1 MYSSTYEQPTAK
13 FPTIRRFSA
22 FGFGRRICPGYD
34 VAERALFIHI
44 ASLAWACRIKKNKA
58 VNGEEIA
65 VPWYEYSNGATRH
78 PLKFQFD
85 VEPYEARRVEVL
97 KKAWKEAI
105 DP

>member
-1 MYSSTYEQPTAK
+1 MGMSYLEEKT
-13 FPTIRRFSA
+13 
-22 FGFGRRICPGYD
+22 
-34 VAERALFIHI
+34 
-44 ASLAWACRIKKNKA
+44 

-65 VPWYEYSNGATRH
+65 VPWYEYSNGAATSH

-97 KKAWKEAI
+97 KEAWKEAI